1 MRTQLALVLLTAA
14 LAVPGC
20 KKKDTGGGGGGG
32 GGGGWFVGTEG
43 MMRNVAGDQLGKS
56 YELGASETLYAI
68 ACRYR
73 GEAWV
78 AGAHGT
84 LLYTSDGG
92 DEWFSEVLPTTADL
106 HTLATQDAG
115 PVFVAGDGVFFT
127 GLPEY
132 VTGEVAWTSLG
143 DGVTKFRSLAAAQ
156 QGTTVLAVSDDGAV
170 WSYANGALEKRT
182 TIPGARAVAI
192 SPDGR
197 TALIAGDGL
206 SRSSD
211 GGVTWTKLPA
221 NPGTVFED
229 VRVDDD
235 GAGLAVGKA
244 GAVAMFDAEGRVVH
258 QRVGTADLHAM
269 QVAGW
274 SDSMLEGYAAGDG
287 GQTWITRDGGWSWDA
302 GPNVGATVL
311 GVDQIGVGH
320 R

>member
-1 MRTQLALVLLTAA
+1 MRTKLALVLLTAV

-20 KKKDTGGGGGGG
+20 KKKGGTGGGGG

-43 MMRNVAGDQLGKS
+43 MMRNVVGDQLGTS

-68 ACRYR
+68 ACRYQ

-78 AGAHGT
+78 VGAHGT

-92 DEWFSEVLPTTADL
+92 EDWSSEALPTTADL
-106 HTLATQDAG
+106 HALATQDAG
-115 PVFVAGDGVFFT
+115 PVFVAGDGVFFS

-132 VTGEVAWTSLG
+132 VTGEVAWTALG

-156 QGTTVLAVSDDGAV
+156 HGTTVLAVSDDGAV
-170 WSYANGALEKRT
+170 WSYTKGALTRRT
-182 TIPGARAVAI
+182 TIAGARAVAV
-192 SPDGR
+192 SPDGN
-197 TALIAGDGL
+197 TALVAGDGL
-206 SRSSD
+206 SRSTD
-211 GGVTWTKLPA
+211 GGATWTQLSA

-244 GAVAMFDAEGRVVH
+244 GAVAMFDAGGRVLH
-258 QRVGTADLHAM
+258 QQVGTVDLHAM
-269 QVAGW
+269 HVAGW
-274 SDSMLEGYAAGDG
+274 SDSALEGYAAGEG
-287 GQTWITRDGGWSWDA
+287 GQTWITRDGGWSWQA
-302 GPNVGATVL
+302 GPNVGAKVL